1 MLLADVDL
9 GDILWTPIVIFF
21 MIVYFM
27 ILFSILFDLFRS
39 HDLGGVAKTIWVLA
53 ILFFP
58 FISMLVYLIV
68 HGGSMHNRPSEAQKR
83 APQRVQRVRPVDR
96 VVQVAGRTDRARQ
109 GAARRR
115 HDQPEGVRRAESQSA
130 RLIDERTETDPNGP
144 AGGPSRS
151 VGARC
156 GRTTGGDVAYRVI
169 QWSTGNVGH
178 HATRLI
184 ARHPDLE
191 LVGLWVHSE
200 DKVGR
205 DAGELVGI
213 ESLGVAATNDIDA
226 LLALDADCVCYTAT
240 ADLRPTEAIDDMARI
255 LASGA
260 NVVSSS
266 VVPLLFP
273 DHVDP
278 NMRAPLEDACTT
290 GGTSC
295 FTSGIDPGFAN
306 DLLPLVLTG
315 TSEYIES
322 VRMMEIVNYAT
333 YAQPQVLFDTMGFG
347 QALDATP
354 LILIPGVLSF
364 AWGGVV
370 KAVAAGIGVEVSEL
384 REVHERQ
391 PATTTI
397 DLGFGI
403 VEEGTTAALRFE
415 VQGIVDG
422 EPRIVLEHVTRLDD
436 DARTGVAPRH
446 RKRRLP
452 GDRHRQPELHAR
464 PPDDG

>member
-1 MLLADVDL
+1 M
-9 GDILWTPIVIFF
+9 
-21 MIVYFM
+21 
-27 ILFSILFDLFRS
+27 
-39 HDLGGVAKTIWVLA
+39 
-53 ILFFP
+53 
-58 FISMLVYLIV
+58 
-68 HGGSMHNRPSEAQKR
+68 
-83 APQRVQRVRPVDR
+83 
-96 VVQVAGRTDRARQ
+96 
-109 GAARRR
+109 
-115 HDQPEGVRRAESQSA
+115 
-130 RLIDERTETDPNGP
+130 
-144 AGGPSRS
+144 
-151 VGARC
+151 
-156 GRTTGGDVAYRVI
+156 
-169 QWSTGNVGH
+169 GH

-191 LVGLWVHSE
+191 LVGLWVHSD

-213 ESLGVAATNDIDA
+213 EPLGVAATNDVDA

-273 DHVDP
+273 EHVEP
-278 NMRAPLEDACTT
+278 AMRAPLEDACTT

-364 AWGGVV
+364 AWGGRGQGGGGRHRGRGER
-370 KAVAAGIGVEVSEL
+370 AAGG
-384 REVHERQ
+384 
-391 PATTTI
+391 
-397 DLGFGI
+397 
-403 VEEGTTAALRFE
+403 
-415 VQGIVDG
+415 
-422 EPRIVLEHVTRLDD
+422 
-436 DARTGVAPRH
+436 ARTST
-446 RKRRLP
+446 
-452 GDRHRQPELHAR
+452 GDRHDRPRFRDRRRGHHRVRSGSRSRASSTASRGSCWSTSPGSTTALAPEWPHAIGSDGYR
-464 PPDDG
+464 VIVTGNPSYTLDLQMMGDDGDPNTAGLVGTAGTDRQRHPRGLRGPTRTAVGPRPARSSVATDGWAARA